1 VQEIEKATS
10 RNGLVM
16 KWTFFIFGTIAT
28 ILGIVLSSDTECI
41 VGSVFLSTYAI
52 LNQIDKKVK

>member
-1 VQEIEKATS
+1 MQEIEKATS

-16 KWTFFIFGTIAT
+16 KWTFFIFGTIAA

-41 VGSVFLSTYAI
+41 IGAVFLSTYAVI
-52 LNQIDKKVK
+52 NEIKKEKK